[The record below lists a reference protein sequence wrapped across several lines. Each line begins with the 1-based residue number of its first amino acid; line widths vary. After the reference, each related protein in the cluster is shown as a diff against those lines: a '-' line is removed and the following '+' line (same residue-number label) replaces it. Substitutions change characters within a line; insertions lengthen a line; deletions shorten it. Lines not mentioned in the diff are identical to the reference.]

1 MPGVAR
7 LLPRP
12 SATYQSPYVESRLSS
27 PPRKQDRGWIRSSE
41 SMMKLLGRR
50 GNVLLVVL
58 GLLCMLGCQGLSS
71 ANKSSSTPPPPSKQN
86 PKPGQLTVTPASISF
101 GNVRVGNNQSQ
112 PATMSNSGISTLTVT
127 QAAATGTGFRV
138 SGLNLPFD
146 LAAGQSQSFTVIYTP
161 QSANTSTGNLAI
173 ANTGVAPTVNV
184 PLSGGGQT
192 AGALTVSPLSLD
204 FGSVLVGSNQTLPET
219 LTNSGGS
226 SITVTQVTATGSGF
240 SMSGLN
246 LPLTLPA
253 GQNQTFS
260 ATFTPTAGGSSSGN
274 LAITSSGSTPNI
286 NIALSGNGLTP
297 GALTSNPSSL
307 SFGNIQV
314 GNQRQLNET
323 LTNTGGSSV
332 NISQATLS
340 GTGFSMSGL
349 NPPLQLTSG
358 QHITF
363 SVTFAPLVVGGASG
377 SISITSDASNPNL
390 SIPLSGTGTAM
401 PKGQLSVTPTSLD
414 FGNVV
419 VGSNAQLNGA
429 LSASTASVTVSSD
442 TVNGSAFSLSGLTL
456 PVTIPAG
463 QQVQFTMTFTP
474 QGSGVAS
481 GSVSFAS
488 DASNSPAIETLTGIG
503 TVPTHSVTLSWTA
516 STSSVIGYNLYRGVI
531 NGGPYSKINS
541 ALIAG
546 TQYSDTTVASGQTY
560 YYVATSVDV
569 SNQESVHSNQTIA
582 VIP

>member
-1 MPGVAR
+1 
-7 LLPRP
+7 
-12 SATYQSPYVESRLSS
+12 
-27 PPRKQDRGWIRSSE
+27 
-41 SMMKLLGRR
+41 MKLLGRR

-274 LAITSSGSTPNI
+274 LAITSSGSNPNI